1 MTWKSHDITSLGL
14 EWSRRVYSLEESRE
28 VGKSLDNNVKEHIN
42 HIATT

>member
-14 EWSRRVYSLEESRE
+14 ERSRRVYSLEESRK
-28 VGKSLDNNVKEHIN
+28 VRKSLDNNVKEHIN